1 LTIEETLDKP
11 ELTNNDV
18 ALVVHRPVE
27 SPATSACEEDD
38 GRRIERIDCRRRRA
52 YILSCSMYLIPH

>member
-11 ELTNNDV
+11 GLTNNDV

-38 GRRIERIDCRRRRA
+38 GRRMKERSEGGEELLP
-52 YILSCSMYLIPH
+52 YTFLLT